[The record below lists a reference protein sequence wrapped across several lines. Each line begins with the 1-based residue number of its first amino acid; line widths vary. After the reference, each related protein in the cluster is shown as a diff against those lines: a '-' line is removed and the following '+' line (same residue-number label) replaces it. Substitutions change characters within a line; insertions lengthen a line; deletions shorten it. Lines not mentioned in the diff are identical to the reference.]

1 MHPTSR
7 PIIDFGRRARL
18 ATCATGIAAIV
29 AGTANAGFVGFVVT
43 KTQTSN
49 SGVDLDVYGL
59 FARFN
64 GPTDTV
70 LTAFGL
76 YRPGFTGA
84 QGGFYHKDTSS
95 YNGGVLMKD
104 YGTWAPQ
111 ATGSPTLNRPFD
123 SYLTIGGQAV
133 GSNATGADPSWGAAF
148 GWSRATL
155 PSSPASGS
163 WDPSD
168 TSYYGPAFLTGL
180 LASWGSAPG
189 SPYDVF
195 GGDGVVGSADA
206 GISLGYWG
214 LNVDGSGASTQFPPG
229 VGIYNMSP
237 PSLQGQVGVGANT
250 STDVRLGQFVVDRGA
265 DLGTWSLTVGY
276 TSGVSGASAQ
286 FATSTFAIPSPGAIA
301 LLGVAG
307 LNGGRRRRV
316 G

>member
-1 MHPTSR
+1 MHPTSP

-70 LTAFGL
+70 LTAYGL
-76 YRPGFTGA
+76 YRSGFAGA
-84 QGGFYHKDTSS
+84 QGGFYHKDISS

-111 ATGSPTLNRPFD
+111 YTGSATLSRPFD
-123 SYLTIGGQAV
+123 SYLTIGNQAV
-133 GSNATGADPSWGAAF
+133 GTNPTNADPSWGGAS
-148 GWSRATL
+148 WHRPTL
-155 PSSPASGS
+155 PSWPASGS

-168 TSYYGPAFLTGL
+168 TSYYGPAFLTGV

-189 SPYDVF
+189 SPYDVN
-195 GGDGVVGSADA
+195 GDGVVNSADV
-206 GISLGYWG
+206 ISSLSGWG
-214 LNVDGSGASTQFPPG
+214 LNVDGSGAPTQFPPG
-229 VGIYNMSP
+229 VGIFNSVP
-237 PSLQGQVGVGANT
+237 TNLQGQVGVGANT